1 MPGLSLLERW
11 GCGECQKDSQMKQ
24 IRKTSACAG
33 GYVAMCWML
42 RGHGLWQ
49 WGHMWLF
56 FFCFKTFLFKHP
68 HWKKKRQLELSRVTL
83 KLRAVKFRGQCEN
96 SRRKSIFFFCCH
108 LRVRANGVSMMQA
121 DFRLIVNVLPLVLLT
136 FKHTSL
142 SSFTVL
148 PVLLS
153 DHPPFHWTVFS
164 KYFELLFL
172 RTFLNNVR

>member
-11 GCGECQKDSQMKQ
+11 GCGECQKDSQIKQ
-24 IRKTSACAG
+24 IRKNSTCAG
-33 GYVAMCWML
+33 GYVAMCWTL

-56 FFCFKTFLFKHP
+56 FFCFKTFLFKHL
-68 HWKKKRQLELSRVTL
+68 HWKKKKRQLQLSGVTL
-83 KLRAVKFRGQCEN
+83 KLSSEIQGVVWGQQEE
-96 SRRKSIFFFCCH
+96 KHFLLLLP
-108 LRVRANGVSMMQA
+108 LRLRANGVSMMQA
-121 DFRLIVNVLPLVLLT
+121 DFRLILNLLPLVLLT

-142 SSFTVL
+142 TSVVCPTSA
-148 PVLLS
+148 LS
-153 DHPPFHWTVFS
+153 DRPPFHWTVFS